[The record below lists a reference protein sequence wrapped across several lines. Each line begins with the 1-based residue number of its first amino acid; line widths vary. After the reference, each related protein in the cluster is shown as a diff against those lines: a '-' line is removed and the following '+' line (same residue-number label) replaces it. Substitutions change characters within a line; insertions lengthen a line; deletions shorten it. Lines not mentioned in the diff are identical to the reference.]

1 MQFDAL
7 WAKSQRQDMVSFMP
21 IRAHLID
28 VGAAAEEIYLRQ
40 SEVRRNVLMEAFGL
54 DDNGTR
60 RIVGYLAALHDIG
73 KATPWFQAKWN
84 PGYEVAKRSGF
95 RFPRGLTFGVRSA
108 IRHEVHSHVIVR
120 RILSGH
126 NFLPQHVDLILDA
139 VVFHH
144 GRYPLPRTLW
154 DAEVALADT
163 LREHPEWG
171 SAHADLNGELVRLFP
186 IQSLGDVAVSNVAAI
201 NLTGIVSAADWIGS
215 SLGYERH
222 IGSSEDWFRTRRE
235 EVTARLDQLHW
246 KNMPFVPVSGYSE
259 CFQPKASEKST
270 QFQPRP
276 LQQKLAQ
283 ATEHLN
289 KPSLIIVESPMGE
302 GKTEAALYAA
312 ASLMNRI
319 GHEGVYVALPTMA
332 TANQMYERVR
342 RFLENTVGREN
353 KALLQ
358 LLHGGTIL
366 NDSFT
371 ELLTRSNTEQ
381 SEDVSDAVAAS
392 SWFIGS
398 KQGFLT
404 QYAVGTIDQALHG
417 VLNVKHW
424 FMRLHGLTNKVVIL
438 DEVHAY
444 DAYTTGLIVQLVRWL
459 SQLRCTVIV
468 MSATLPSKIRQ
479 KLEEAYV
486 PALSEPTNQVENVPY
501 PRLTICASSV
511 RCTEHVPASSQPSIN
526 VTHVASELD
535 SIADTLVEKASSGSC
550 VVAIMNTVGR
560 AQKLYSALQGR
571 GVELGLFHARMPGTW
586 RAEREQSV
594 IDLYGAEGQRPTS
607 AILIATQVVEQSLDV
622 DFDVMYTDLAPVDLL
637 LQRIGR
643 LHRHGWRKRVAK
655 PLVLIGGTEEM
666 TGQTAGRSFG
676 IGTVYDTFPVLQTAA
691 LLAGKN
697 RLSLPDDIDV
707 LVQSAYGDTDL
718 TTETIQA
725 SEVHRTRT
733 IYDEKVEW
741 LTSSM
746 RANRIIP
753 PDGTSPL
760 NSYVG
765 TSADEDVGPGGQT
778 RLSGPSVNVFPLL
791 TERSVQLTLDGRVF
805 DPKHRDSAIAARRSA
820 FSISDPAIVAAILTA
835 GVESTESPVLC
846 GHHRL
851 VFEGGRCRIGSHT
864 VVLDRDLGVI
874 YERNQH

>member
-1 MQFDAL
+1 
-7 WAKSQRQDMVSFMP
+7 MP

-28 VGAAAEEIYLRQ
+28 VGVAAEAMYHRQ
-40 SEVRRNVLMEAFGL
+40 SAARQHVLMQILSL
-54 DDNGTR
+54 DYQDTGR
-60 RIVGYLAALHDIG
+60 VVGYLAALHDIG
-73 KATPWFQAKWN
+73 KATPWFQTKWE
-84 PGYEVAKRSGF
+84 PGFHAAKRSGF
-95 RFPRGLTFGVRSA
+95 HFPRVLRSSVA
-108 IRHEVHSHVIVR
+108 GTIRHEVYSHAIVR
-120 RILSGH
+120 RILASRNVDPEH
-126 NFLPQHVDLILDA
+126 IDLILDA
-139 VVFHH
+139 IIFHH
-144 GRYPLPRTLW
+144 GRYPALRDLF
-154 DAEVALADT
+154 DAKQALDQLA
-163 LREHPEWG
+163 LNQPEWELAH
-171 SAHADLNGELVRLFP
+171 SALNDELARVFTVSP
-186 IQSLGDVAVSNVAAI
+186 IHLTSVSTIAAV
-201 NLTGIVSAADWIGS
+201 NLSGIVSAADWIGS

-235 EVTARLDQLHW
+235 EVKARLDQLHW

-312 ASLMNRI
+312 ASLMNRV

-371 ELLTRSNTEQ
+371 ELLARSNTEQ

-392 SWFIGS
+392 SWFTGS

-404 QYAVGTIDQALHG
+404 QYAVGTIDQALYG

-468 MSATLPSKIRQ
+468 MSATLPCKIRQ
-479 KLEEAYV
+479 KLEEAFV
-486 PALSEPTNQVENVPY
+486 PALSEPTNRVENIPY

-511 RCTEHVPASSQPSIN
+511 RCTEHVPASSQRSVN

-535 SIADTLVEKASSGSC
+535 SIADTLVEKATSGSC

-643 LHRHGWRKRVAK
+643 LHRHGWRKRLAE

-676 IGTVYDTFPVLQTAA
+676 IGTVYDAFPVLQTAA

-718 TTETIQA
+718 TTETIPA

-733 IYDEKVEW
+733 VYDEKVEW

-760 NSYVG
+760 HSYVG
-765 TSADEDVGPGGQT
+765 TSADEDVGPRGQT
-778 RLSGPSVNVFPLL
+778 RLSGPSVTVFPLL
-791 TERSVQLTLDGRVF
+791 TDRSVQLTLDGRVF

-820 FSISDPAIVAAILTA
+820 FSISDPAIVAAVLTA
-835 GVESTESPVLC
+835 GVESTESPVLY

-851 VFEGGRCRIGSHT
+851 VFEGGRCHIGNHT